1 MLELTQELKTRGNDI
16 TVITTW
22 PEYNLEDGSS
32 HNFLEKEKE
41 NGVTVLRIKTLPHHN
56 VNYFLRAFA
65 QLLMPFQF
73 LWKLWKYRIRVEK
86 CITYSP
92 PLPLAFVGIGL
103 RFFGVKAL
111 LNLQDLF
118 PQNAIDLGIL
128 KNPLQIYFFRI
139 LESLSYRFSDIITV
153 HSDGNR
159 TMLLDQYPSLNQ
171 KINILHNW
179 VDLDHHQK
187 NHSIDFR
194 KKWEI
199 THPFIAIF
207 AGVMGPS
214 QYLELI
220 LKIAEN
226 IQHREE
232 LLFLLVGGGVEEER
246 LKHIAKKNDLNN
258 VRFENFVSR
267 DDYSDLLKICSLGM
281 VCLSPKNKT
290 PVIPGKILGYMA
302 SGLPVAAFLHKSS
315 DGHKV
320 IENSGCGLS
329 ADSADEE
336 SCIQIMNS
344 LLDNPEIAEM
354 GKAGR
359 SYAEEHFSKRG
370 MHESTGKVV
379 ELMNLLV
386 VFGTRPEAIKLAPLI
401 LKLRQQFKVKI
412 CVTGQHREMLD
423 QVLSVFNINSDFDL
437 NLMKP
442 NQNLTSLTSGVLEG
456 VHGVLEKE
464 HVDWVIVQG
473 DTTTS
478 MAAAVAAFYK
488 KINIAHVEAGL
499 RTSEKFSP
507 FPEEI
512 NRQLTSRLADI
523 HFAPTEKNR
532 DSLIQE
538 NIPPE
543 KIFVTGNTVIDALQ
557 WVLKNIPEPVWD
569 LPFHPSDKKD
579 DTGNGS

>member
-22 PEYNLEDGSS
+22 PEYNLEDGSKPI
-32 HNFLEKEKE
+32 FLEKEKE

-73 LWKLWKYRIRVEK
+73 LWKLWKYRISIEK

-187 NHSIDFR
+187 NHSMDFR

-220 LKIAEN
+220 LKIAEST
-226 IQHREE
+226 QHREE

-258 VRFENFVSR
+258 VRFENFISR

-329 ADSADEE
+329 EDSANEE

-344 LLDNPEIAEM
+344 LLDNPKIADM
-354 GKAGR
+354 GEAGR
-359 SYAEEHFSKRG
+359 SYAMEHFSK
-370 MHESTGKVV
+370 EVC
-379 ELMNLLV
+379 MNQLVRLL
-386 VFGTRPEAIKLAPLI
+386 
-401 LKLRQQFKVKI
+401 
-412 CVTGQHREMLD
+412 
-423 QVLSVFNINSDFDL
+423 N
-437 NLMKP
+437 
-442 NQNLTSLTSGVLEG
+442 
-456 VHGVLEKE
+456 
-464 HVDWVIVQG
+464 
-473 DTTTS
+473 
-478 MAAAVAAFYK
+478 
-488 KINIAHVEAGL
+488 
-499 RTSEKFSP
+499 
-507 FPEEI
+507 
-512 NRQLTSRLADI
+512 
-523 HFAPTEKNR
+523 
-532 DSLIQE
+532 
-538 NIPPE
+538 
-543 KIFVTGNTVIDALQ
+543 
-557 WVLKNIPEPVWD
+557 
-569 LPFHPSDKKD
+569 
-579 DTGNGS
+579 